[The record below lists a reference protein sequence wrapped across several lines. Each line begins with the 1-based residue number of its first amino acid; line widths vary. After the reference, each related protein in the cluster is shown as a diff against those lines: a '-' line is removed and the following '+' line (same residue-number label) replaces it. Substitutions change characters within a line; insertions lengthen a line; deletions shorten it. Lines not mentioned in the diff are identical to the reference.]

1 MTVRRIL
8 ESKGR
13 DVVTIEPGTTV
24 TDAVRLLAERR
35 IGVLVVTGP
44 DGDLLGILSER
55 DVVRLVAGGGMD
67 ALSGEVAGV
76 MTREVT
82 TAGEET
88 TVDEAMEIM
97 TRRRFRHLPVCED
110 GRLVGIVSIG
120 DVVKRRIEAAE
131 QEAEEMRSYIHA
143 AAG

>member
-8 ESKGR
+8 ETKGR
-13 DVVTIEPGTTV
+13 EVVTIDPATTLAE
-24 TDAVRLLAERR
+24 AVKTLAERR
-35 IGVLVVTGP
+35 IGVLVVTGS
-44 DGDLLGILSER
+44 DGDLQGILSER

-67 ALSGEVAGV
+67 ALSGNVGEV

-82 TAGEET
+82 TAGEDT

-97 TRRRFRHLPVCED
+97 TRRRFRHLPVCEG

>member
-13 DVVTIEPGTTV
+13 DVVTIDPATTIAE
-24 TDAVRLLAERR
+24 AVRVLAERR
-35 IGVLVVTGP
+35 IGVLVITGA
-44 DGDLLGILSER
+44 DDRVEGILSER
-55 DVVRLVAGGGMD
+55 DVVRLVAGGGAE
-67 ALSGEVAGV
+67 ALSGSIGAV
-76 MTREVT
+76 MTRDVT
-82 TAGEET
+82 TASEET
-88 TVDEAMEIM
+88 TVDQALEIM
-97 TRRRFRHLPVCED
+97 TRRRFRHLPVCEG